1 MCFGAFSL
9 CLIGYRLNAYKFQIV
24 LKDAATEGEYVIRS
38 VADGAYLTNING
50 KVAFGTSADAL
61 VVTVGEGIATANEAI
76 AAESNV
82 QVIGGQGVVTVQ
94 GAAGKVITV
103 ANFEIRYF
111 IK

>member
-24 LKDAATEGEYVIRS
+24 LKDAATEGEHVIRS

-61 VVTVGEGIATANEAI
+61 VVTVGEGIAT
-76 AAESNV
+76 ESNV
-82 QVIGGQGVVTVQ
+82 QVIGGQGVVTLQ